1 MRVLLFGKT
10 RNVARLVEDPADDLR
25 LAGHDVSVF
34 PYRDTKLKKT
44 LEPWLLSARLGVPLA
59 KMLQRRIDTF
69 RPDLIVAFGPFHW
82 LPPAIFGRLK
92 HRPPMVAWIG
102 DLFGPDMAD
111 AAALF
116 DVVAYTDTGM
126 LERHN
131 QYGFLSLG
139 IFLPLAATRGAV
151 APAAT
156 RNDRLAFVASATA
169 HRRALL
175 ADVAEPIALFGPDWP
190 KAPELAHHIR
200 DGRKIGANELAKIY
214 ASHLGALNI
223 RHEHNVI
230 NGLNQRHFA
239 PYIVGTPVVAD
250 AQGDIEHCFD
260 PGREIFIYR
269 DAAELNAIQATLRA
283 NPGKAREV
291 GLAGQRRVLGEHTYA
306 HRIEAIAALTGVR
319 TGPVRPMAQGGH
331 SRAILASRPA

>member
-10 RNVARLVEDPADDLR
+10 RNVARLVEDPAEDLR
-25 LAGHDVSVF
+25 LAGHEVSVF
-34 PYRDTKLKKT
+34 PYRATKLTKT
-44 LEPWLLSARLGVPLA
+44 LDPWFLSERLGVPLA
-59 KMLQRRIDTF
+59 ILLQRRIEAF
-69 RPDLIVAFGPFHW
+69 RPDLIVAFGPYHW
-82 LPPAIFGRLK
+82 LPRAVFGRLK

-111 AAALF
+111 TAALF

-126 LERHN
+126 LELHKRFDF
-131 QYGFLSLG
+131 QSTGT
-139 IFLPLAATRGAV
+139 FLPLAATRGAT
-151 APAAT
+151 ARAST
-156 RNDRLAFVASATA
+156 RIDRLAFVASATA

-175 ADVAEPIALFGPDWP
+175 AQVTEPIALFGPDWP

-200 DGRKIGANELAKIY
+200 DGRKIGGKELATIY
-214 ASHLGALNI
+214 AAHLGALNI

-250 AQGDIEHCFD
+250 AQGDIERCFD
-260 PGREIFIYR
+260 PGHEIFIYR
-269 DAAELNAIQATLRA
+269 DAAELSAIQAELRT

-291 GLAGQRRVLGEHTYA
+291 GLAGQRRVLAHHTYA
-306 HRIEAIAALTGVR
+306 HRIETIAALAGV
-319 TGPVRPMAQGGH
+319 TKRP
-331 SRAILASRPA
+331 